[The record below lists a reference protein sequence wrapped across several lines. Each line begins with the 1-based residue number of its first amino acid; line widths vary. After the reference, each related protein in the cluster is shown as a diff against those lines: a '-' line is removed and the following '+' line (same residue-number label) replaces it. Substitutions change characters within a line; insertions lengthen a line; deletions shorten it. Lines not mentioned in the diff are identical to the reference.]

1 MTKIATLTRGL
12 QPRMHIRPG
21 HALLL
26 LVAVLFVCMTGLVGG
41 TAWADAPG
49 EIPNLSLSSNAPGE
63 LTITWNAPATTP
75 EDYRVA
81 WAKNDLSYLAWD
93 ASNETH
99 RGSAYPSATATSH
112 TLTGLTGGETYK
124 VRMRSRY
131 NTGTSEGWSGPWT
144 TKATVTVSSPPP
156 PPPPPTTP
164 VPTVVPTAVPTVVP
178 PSDEVP
184 TLVYRA
190 TRPVS

>member
-112 TLTGLTGGETYK
+112 TLTGLTNGATYK